1 MPSRTRLQMTNQPLL
16 QDEDD
21 EEAFR
26 NLYREQS
33 TEGMLLGKEF
43 EQRQTQLEKDRKR
56 LTETFNIDAS
66 MNSEDKSSSA
76 IRANMQASK
85 RPRGAS
91 NKMLCCAALV
101 FVSSTLLSPADAMI
115 CKQNNHRIVAVS
127 SSSTTPLRTRL
138 QMTNQPLLQ
147 DEDDEEAF
155 RNLYQEQ
162 STEGMLLGK
171 EFEQRQ
177 TQLEKDRKR
186 LTETFNI
193 DASMN
198 SASLFNTANA
208 VVMSTPS
215 VALRNKQSRRLLRST
230 TPAPANAAEDNWA
243 LILCMSLSAQ
253 LSQQAAVLQE
263 FYPQQ
268 QQQQRLQL
276 QKQQS
281 VVILFCALALLLA
294 STGYLEILPPPPQD
308 SEIPSLTSFHIL

>member
-66 MNSEDKSSSA
+66 MNS
-76 IRANMQASK
+76 
-85 RPRGAS
+85 
-91 NKMLCCAALV
+91 
-101 FVSSTLLSPADAMI
+101 
-115 CKQNNHRIVAVS
+115 
-127 SSSTTPLRTRL
+127 
-138 QMTNQPLLQ
+138 
-147 DEDDEEAF
+147 
-155 RNLYQEQ
+155 
-162 STEGMLLGK
+162 
-171 EFEQRQ
+171 
-177 TQLEKDRKR
+177 
-186 LTETFNI
+186 
-193 DASMN
+193 
-198 SASLFNTANA
+198 ASLFNTANA

-215 VALRNKQSRRLLRST
+215 VVLRNEQSRRLRST
-230 TPAPANAAEDNWA
+230 TPAPANDAEDNWA

-253 LSQQAAVLQE
+253 LSQQAAVLQDL
-263 FYPQQ
+263 YPQ

-294 STGYLEILPPPPQD
+294 STGYMEIILPPPPQN